1 MEKITLKLYEFYNL
15 DTELNGIPDKEI
27 PGLLREKL
35 SIVLKYWLN
44 DLSKKVV
51 TERQEIDTLKNDL
64 IKKYGV
70 PDKDGN
76 INIQMIIEETDAE
89 TGETT
94 KKVNPSYQDFEKE
107 FSELLQTDKELEY
120 KPLKLSDF
128 ENLETTNN
136 YTTLFKLIKPE

>member
-15 DTELNGIPDKEI
+15 DAELNGVPDKEI

-64 IKKYGV
+64 IKKYGTE
-70 PDKDGN
+70 DKDGN
-76 INIQMIIEETDAE
+76 INIPMIIEETNAE

-94 KKVNPSYQDFEKE
+94 KKVNPSYQEFEKE

-128 ENLETTNN
+128 ENLETSNN
-136 YTTLFKLIKPE
+136 YTTLFKLITP

>member
-15 DTELNGIPDKEI
+15 DAELNGIPDKEI

-64 IKKYGV
+64 IKKYGTE
-70 PDKDGN
+70 DKDGN
-76 INIQMIIEETDAE
+76 INIPMIIEETNDE

-107 FSELLQTDKELEY
+107 FSELLQTDRELEY